1 MGIRISGLEYR
12 SSEIVQSKKQKGK
25 KMFKNERNLSDL
37 CDTIQSIITHRK
49 GVSEG
54 EDSEN
59 EEERKIEGTWP
70 KLPKFYEKY

>member
-1 MGIRISGLEYR
+1 ML
-12 SSEIVQSKKQKGK
+12 
-25 KMFKNERNLSDL
+25 KNEWNLSDL

-59 EEERKIEGTWP
+59 EEERTIEGTWP
-70 KLPKFYEKY
+70 KASQIL